1 MDHLTADRP
10 VGFPARVRAWRTRAT
25 GLFAA
30 EPRPARRRW
39 LRPAVDLL
47 LLAGMLTAVTAAQ
60 RGNQIPPWVLLA
72 LTLAAWA
79 PLPFRHR
86 HPGRAL
92 VAAVAIES
100 LHLALMPILLP
111 DLQVKLDVALYQP
124 VPIATTITAFT
135 LAERARSG
143 RGWIGGLLAGLVL
156 LGVALLVHPV
166 SLLGVDMIMFNVV
179 LLGTASGVLLAAR
192 RVRAARTARAL
203 RDHVEQQ
210 IVAER
215 LRIARDL
222 HDVLAHHLTLVNAQ
236 AGVANYLLAKNPDAA
251 GRALRDIHRHTGD
264 ALNELRATV
273 GLLRNINDT
282 TGDPLGEDLRPV
294 PGMSQLT
301 PLIDGFKAVGVDIT
315 VDLTGDLTVDIDGI
329 LPALPTH
336 VDLATYR
343 IVQEALTNATKH
355 APGSPVRLRLDCT
368 PRHLRITVGNG
379 PPRDPAF
386 HHAAGTG
393 NGLIGMRERVRSC
406 GGTIHAGPTPD
417 GGFQVTATL
426 PVTTEG
432 TLT

>member
-10 VGFPARVRAWRTRAT
+10 VGLPARVRGWRTRAT

-30 EPRPARRRW
+30 EPRPARRWW

-86 HPGRAL
+86 YPAGAL

-100 LHLALMPILLP
+100 VHLALMPILLP
-111 DLQVKLDVALYQP
+111 DLQVKMDIALYQP

-143 RGWIGGLLAGLVL
+143 RGWIGGVLAGLVL

-179 LLGTASGVLLAAR
+179 LLGTAFGALLAAR
-192 RVRAARTARAL
+192 RIRAARADRAL
-203 RDHVEQQ
+203 HEHVEQQ
-210 IVAER
+210 VIAER

-236 AGVANYLLAKNPDAA
+236 AGVANYLLDTNPAAA

-273 GLLRNINDT
+273 GLLRHVNDA
-282 TGDPLGEDLRPV
+282 TGDQPGENLRPV

-301 PLIDGFKAVGVDIT
+301 PLIDGFKAVGADIT
-315 VDLTGDLTVDIDGI
+315 VDLTGDVDGT

-336 VDLATYR
+336 VDLAAYR

-355 APGSPVRLRLDCT
+355 APGSPVRLRLDRT
-368 PRHLRITVGNG
+368 LQQMGITVGNG

-406 GGTIHAGPTPD
+406 GGTIHTGPSAD
-417 GGFQVTATL
+417 GGFLVTATL
-426 PVTTEG
+426 PVTATTEG
-432 TLT
+432 TPT